1 MHLIYVYEICMRTTL
16 NLPDQLIK
24 DLMETTGI
32 TNKTLLIRTSL
43 EDMLKRARRRQLLEL
58 QGKIDLDLDLDKLR
72 EMDMT

>member
-1 MHLIYVYEICMRTTL
+1 MRTTL